1 MVRPG
6 VCCIPLRFCMD
17 EEEEE
22 DDDDDDIRYKI

>member
-1 MVRPG
+1 MRPG

-17 EEEEE
+17 EEE